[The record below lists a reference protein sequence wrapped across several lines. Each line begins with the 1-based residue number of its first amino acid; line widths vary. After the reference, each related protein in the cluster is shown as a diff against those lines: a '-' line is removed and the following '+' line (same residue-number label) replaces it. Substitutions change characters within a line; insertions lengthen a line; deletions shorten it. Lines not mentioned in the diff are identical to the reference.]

1 MKATHITE
9 MSINKMLCACI
20 YEQSKELLAL
30 FSYNSEAMIEL
41 NKTRAL
47 SGIEIAINS
56 LNELKAYIESI

>member
-1 MKATHITE
+1 
-9 MSINKMLCACI
+9 MLCACI

-30 FSYNSEAMIEL
+30 FSYNSETMIEL